1 MRIPPSSFLQLA
13 QLSRRTQASSTQY
26 SHGLLTRHHI
36 NAVSCS
42 RVQFALQLVMGLSV
56 ADLGAWFTNV
66 ATSVAIIFVNKL
78 LMGSKGYGFNFAVTL
93 SGLHYLA
100 AALLMQGYTMTGL
113 MTAKNVMPWRER
125 LFYVLVSSVSIVSL
139 NVSLLVNNVGF
150 YQIAKLCVIPFVA
163 VVEYVA
169 YSRRFSPQIIACISI
184 VVGGVAVV
192 TVSDVAVNF
201 LGLNIA
207 LLSIVAAGSQQLL
220 CRHQQTTLG
229 ISSNEMLLYTA
240 WPMAVLLLTIGPFL
254 DWFITG
260 GKWVFDFPYVY
271 SVNIIILS
279 TCALAVGVNL
289 SQFMCL
295 GRFTAVA
302 YQVLG
307 HTKTICVLLGGA
319 LLFNELIT
327 VRVGLGMSLAVVGM
341 VGYGYFTQKE
351 KAPAEPTA
359 KSVEE
364 KVLLTSSSSPGTP
377 QDEGMR
383 SLGRVR
389 SLASTF

>member
-1 MRIPPSSFLQLA
+1 
-13 QLSRRTQASSTQY
+13 
-26 SHGLLTRHHI
+26 
-36 NAVSCS
+36 
-42 RVQFALQLVMGLSV
+42 MGLSL

-66 ATSVAIIFVNKL
+66 ATSVMIIFINKL

-100 AALLMQGYTMTGL
+100 AALLMQGYSWTGL
-113 MTAKNVMPWRER
+113 MTAKGVMPWRER
-125 LFYVLVSSVSIVSL
+125 IFYTLVSSVSIIAL
-139 NVSLLVNNVGF
+139 NVSLLVNTVGF

-163 VVEYVA
+163 IVEYVA
-169 YSRRFSPQIIACISI
+169 YSRRFSPQVIACISI
-184 VVGGVAVV
+184 VIGGVAIV
-192 TVSDVAVNF
+192 TVSDIAVNF

-207 LLSIVAAGSQQLL
+207 VLSIVAAGSQQLL

-240 WPMAVLLLTIGPFL
+240 WPMAGLLLTIGPCL

-260 GKWVFDFPYVY
+260 GKWVFDFPFVY
-271 SVNIIILS
+271 SVNMVIIA
-279 TCALAVGVNL
+279 TCTLAVGVNL

-327 VRVGLGMSLAVVGM
+327 VRVGIGMSLAVVGM
-341 VGYGYFTQKE
+341 VGYGYFTNKE
-351 KAPAEPTA
+351 KAAPDATA
-359 KSVEE
+359 KVEE
-364 KVLLTSSSSPGTP
+364 KETMLMSSGSSAASSGTGEGVPRAYSLISMHKLLCGACRGACGRSGERHVSREVFQVFSATVMVT
-377 QDEGMR
+377 GM
-383 SLGRVR
+383 
-389 SLASTF
+389 STNAAVW